1 MRGSG
6 RTNKKQKED
15 LPEQWYEAMMLYPG
29 LTGTHKQNILRWH
42 IWHTIYF

>member
-15 LPEQWYEAMMLYPG
+15 WPEQWYEAEESCCIWANRD
-29 LTGTHKQNILRWH
+29 THKQ
-42 IWHTIYF
+42 TK